1 MTDGNEEIWG
11 WVKNREVEMTGDAE
25 RRDVRSH
32 AERGNEKTRKRRRR
46 GLQIKRIDR
55 NPSCS
60 PGSLAARFP
69 FVLADCQ
76 GAARR
81 ALGFCDVG
89 DFPPVRVSQ
98 ELRGHR
104 SQNQSVRRKK
114 TFEAEFLGERARK
127 MTKFEPQLA
136 EDRETDD
143 REMDGCV
150 PEPLTIGTRASRLE
164 ETWAFSN
171 REGCAR
177 PPHDW
182 REPLTIEK
190 NGRKWHGSA
199 VSHKLDVMFSEC
211 GT

>member
-25 RRDVRSH
+25 R
-32 AERGNEKTRKRRRR
+32 GNEKTRKRRRR
-46 GLQIKRIDR
+46 GLRIKRIDR

-127 MTKFEPQLA
+127 MTKFEPQSSL
-136 EDRETDD
+136 RTG
-143 REMDGCV
+143 RPTTGRDGCV
-150 PEPLTIGTRASRLE
+150 PEPLTNGTRASRLE
-164 ETWAFSN
+164 ETWEFSN

-177 PPHDW
+177 PPHD
-182 REPLTIEK
+182 
-190 NGRKWHGSA
+190 
-199 VSHKLDVMFSEC
+199 
-211 GT
+211 